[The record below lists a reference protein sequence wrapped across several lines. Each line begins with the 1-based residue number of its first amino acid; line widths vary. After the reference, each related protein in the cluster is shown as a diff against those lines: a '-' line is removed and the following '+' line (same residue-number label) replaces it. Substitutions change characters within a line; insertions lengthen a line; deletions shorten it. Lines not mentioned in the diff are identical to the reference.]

1 MYDETG
7 GDWPDKPVSPSGH
20 IPKPITNL
28 LKVDMIS
35 WLLDVAPP
43 HERRSVYALTR
54 RMLAINFAAIHTSS
68 NVSVS
73 RLATAF
79 RFETNVSISD
89 VNQWTDLHSRIVLPC
104 CRATIH

>member
-20 IPKPITNL
+20 IPKPISDL

-43 HERRSVYALTR
+43 RERRSVYELTR
-54 RMLAINFAAIHTSS
+54 RMLVINFAAIHTSS
-68 NVSVS
+68 NVSHSRFVS
-73 RLATAF
+73 ALRPEA
-79 RFETNVSISD
+79 NVSAS
-89 VNQWTDLHSRIVLPC
+89 VLNQ
-104 CRATIH
+104 